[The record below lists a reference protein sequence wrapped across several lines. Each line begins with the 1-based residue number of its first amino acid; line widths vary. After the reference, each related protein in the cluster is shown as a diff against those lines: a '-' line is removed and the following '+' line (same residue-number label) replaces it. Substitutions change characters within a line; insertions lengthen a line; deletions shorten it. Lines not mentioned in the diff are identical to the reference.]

1 MDVDELTGAGVTTL
15 LGSMA
20 ATGLSSNLRSQQQQQ
35 QGSSSLCDSTGTTL
49 ERASQH
55 HHHHHRSH
63 HHPRPLHGRPS
74 MLTREDSHNTNSS
87 AKEDDGEEEEEEED
101 NDDDEEE
108 EEEDLDDELAE
119 ELRKSFSRKLK
130 KKTENENMSEGGG
143 GRGDSQRSTGQ
154 LQQQQQQQG
163 AFNQFKP
170 LTLTEKRFLL
180 AVVRGDQPAVRRLI
194 HESRPQELNIN
205 CCDPLGR
212 SGLLMAIDNE
222 NLEMIELLI
231 DAGVEMKDALLHA
244 INEEFVEA
252 VELLLDQESVTHT
265 PGTPHSWES
274 TECETFTSDIT
285 PLVLAAHRNNYEIIK
300 ILLDRNISPIPA
312 PHDARCGCKECLAAS
327 KEDCLRYSRSRIN
340 AYKALSSPSLIA
352 LSSKD
357 PILTAF
363 ELAWQLRRLSVLEP
377 EFKNEYLA
385 LRKQCQMFATT
396 LLDHTRTSEELELL
410 LNYDPNG
417 DPLENHDRMQLS
429 RLKLAISVRQK
440 MFCAHANVQ
449 QLLASIW
456 YKSVPGFRRRNIVAQ
471 TLQLIGIGALFPLL
485 ALAYI
490 LAPRSALGRFT
501 KKPFIKFI
509 CHSASYV
516 SFLVLLMLA
525 SQRIENNPFFGSGF
539 LFNVSSTSSTATTTT
554 TMPSSSSS
562 MPSPS
567 SSSSTTIGGA
577 NLSKRGALPS
587 YIELAIIAWVLGLI
601 WSEIKQLWD
610 LGINEYMSDM
620 WNILDFINNSLY
632 VATITLRV
640 IAYYQTQRE
649 IQFRDHHG
657 LFATANIFSSL
668 KLVYMFSVNPYLG
681 PLQISL
687 GRMVIDILK
696 FFCIYLLVLFPF
708 ACGMNQL
715 LWYYAEMEKQTC
727 MAQPM
732 MLGGNQTG
740 FPAEALHPDACVKW
754 RRFANLFESVQ
765 TLFWATFGLIDLD
778 VFELTGIKSYT
789 RFWAMHMFGV
799 YSVINVAVLLN
810 LLIAMM
816 NHSYQQISKHADKE
830 WKFARSK
837 LWMSYFSDGA
847 TVPPPFNIIPTPKS
861 LAYAFRWVFRFCL
874 GQTKRAKSEAMKT
887 IRRKQRKANER
898 DYKYQTMVRSLI
910 RRYILNEQRIQE
922 RQRSVTEDDC
932 NEIKQ
937 DISALRYELLEMLRI
952 RDGKGKSRQ
961 TSGGLGGSHCN
972 TGNSSHFGRKSR
984 QRERRLGFNW
994 DFLQMDRVT
1003 AASFD
1008 EGEDLFDQSVGGG
1021 SGTLARAGSTT
1032 SSTKHGTHGHHHH
1045 HNKSP
1050 STSTRSKF
1058 SRIAQNIAS
1067 KRRGGAKWRALIEAT
1082 RNKVIPFSR
1091 SQDSMDSNEVAG
1103 EEEEAINENVGG
1115 SSSNRSMKLD
1125 ADVRRQIYALKLESV
1140 SLSQPAL
1147 QSSSVS
1153 AAFSA
1158 ATAAAAASS
1167 SNQGGGN
1174 PRPAKPLSTIATTK
1188 TGGSSSNPKQA
1199 EASNAVVQTKV
1210 LDSKRRGSA
1219 NVASGG
1225 VGGGGSGVSG
1235 GSGGNGGNE
1244 SGGSGGPKMP
1254 CDIITM
1260 KANDWI

>member
-1 MDVDELTGAGVTTL
+1 
-15 LGSMA
+15 
-20 ATGLSSNLRSQQQQQ
+20 
-35 QGSSSLCDSTGTTL
+35 
-49 ERASQH
+49 
-55 HHHHHRSH
+55 
-63 HHPRPLHGRPS
+63 

-87 AKEDDGEEEEEEED
+87 AKEDDGEEEEEED
-101 NDDDEEE
+101 NDDDE

-130 KKTENENMSEGGG
+130 KKTENENMSEGKGG

-274 TECETFTSDIT
+274 TDTECETFTSDIT

-539 LFNVSSTSSTATTTT
+539 LFNVSST
-554 TMPSSSSS
+554 
-562 MPSPS
+562 
-567 SSSSTTIGGA
+567 
-577 NLSKRGALPS
+577 GALPS

-649 IQFRDHHG
+649 IQFGTIMYDKRQMWDDFDPILLSEG

-715 LWYYAEMEKQTC
+715 LWYYAEMEKQT
-727 MAQPM
+727 
-732 MLGGNQTG
+732 
-740 FPAEALHPDACVKW
+740 
-754 RRFANLFESVQ
+754 
-765 TLFWATFGLIDLD
+765 
-778 VFELTGIKSYT
+778 
-789 RFWAMHMFGV
+789 
-799 YSVINVAVLLN
+799 
-810 LLIAMM
+810 
-816 NHSYQQISKHADKE
+816 
-830 WKFARSK
+830 
-837 LWMSYFSDGA
+837 
-847 TVPPPFNIIPTPKS
+847 
-861 LAYAFRWVFRFCL
+861 
-874 GQTKRAKSEAMKT
+874 
-887 IRRKQRKANER
+887 
-898 DYKYQTMVRSLI
+898 
-910 RRYILNEQRIQE
+910 
-922 RQRSVTEDDC
+922 
-932 NEIKQ
+932 
-937 DISALRYELLEMLRI
+937 
-952 RDGKGKSRQ
+952 
-961 TSGGLGGSHCN
+961 
-972 TGNSSHFGRKSR
+972 
-984 QRERRLGFNW
+984 
-994 DFLQMDRVT
+994 
-1003 AASFD
+1003 
-1008 EGEDLFDQSVGGG
+1008 
-1021 SGTLARAGSTT
+1021 
-1032 SSTKHGTHGHHHH
+1032 
-1045 HNKSP
+1045 
-1050 STSTRSKF
+1050 
-1058 SRIAQNIAS
+1058 
-1067 KRRGGAKWRALIEAT
+1067 
-1082 RNKVIPFSR
+1082 
-1091 SQDSMDSNEVAG
+1091 
-1103 EEEEAINENVGG
+1103 
-1115 SSSNRSMKLD
+1115 
-1125 ADVRRQIYALKLESV
+1125 
-1140 SLSQPAL
+1140 
-1147 QSSSVS
+1147 
-1153 AAFSA
+1153 
-1158 ATAAAAASS
+1158 
-1167 SNQGGGN
+1167 
-1174 PRPAKPLSTIATTK
+1174 
-1188 TGGSSSNPKQA
+1188 
-1199 EASNAVVQTKV
+1199 
-1210 LDSKRRGSA
+1210 
-1219 NVASGG
+1219 
-1225 VGGGGSGVSG
+1225 
-1235 GSGGNGGNE
+1235 
-1244 SGGSGGPKMP
+1244 
-1254 CDIITM
+1254 
-1260 KANDWI
+1260 